1 MLLVCAALMFA
12 LGISAQTHTITG
24 HVVDE
29 AGEDLIGASVAVK
42 GTSNGSVTDFDGRFT
57 IENAPSKGTLVISY
71 IGFETQ
77 EVAINGQDHFEITLS
92 EERSQL
98 NEVVVVGYGSLAKK
112 EISSSVVQIDKKQFN
127 QGVASDPL
135 ALVAGKVAGLNVS
148 TAAAANPNSMTDFQV
163 RGAGSLTASNGPLIV
178 IDGIAGGDLREPVQF
193 QDLKELHRLLFDLP
207 LYRIIFGKTQDRR
220 DGRIRHYI
228 VEAGLDI
235 VEDRQVAEKADVLE
249 GPRDTGLV
257 DVHDRFSRCI
267 LPVEE
272 DLAPGR
278 FIHLGQKIENGG
290 LSRAVRA
297 DQSHDLSVKDLQVQV
312 VDSRKASEV
321 DAQFLYIQYRRL
333 IVLRIG
339 SCSSLFRNILSGPV
353 LISHWK
359 HLLSLCRR

>member
-1 MLLVCAALMFA
+1 MLDEKNSDLKVVPDETDHVHEFRRFLGVHAGCRLVQKKQ
-12 LGISAQTHTITG
+12 LGI
-24 HVVDE
+24 
-29 AGEDLIGASVAVK
+29 
-42 GTSNGSVTDFDGRFT
+42 RR
-57 IENAPSKGTLVISY
+57 
-71 IGFETQ
+71 
-77 EVAINGQDHFEITLS
+77 
-92 EERSQL
+92 ERSRDL
-98 NEVVVVGYGSLAKK
+98 KA
-112 EISSSVVQIDKKQFN
+112 
-127 QGVASDPL
+127 PL
-135 ALVAGKVAGLNVS
+135 C
-148 TAAAANPNSMTDFQV
+148 PV
-163 RGAGSLTASNGPLIV
+163 RE
-178 IDGIAGGDLREPVQF
+178 IAGGDLREPVQF
-193 QDLKELHRLLFDLP
+193 QDLKELHRLLFYLP
-207 LYRIIFGKTQDRR
+207 LYGIILGKTQDRR

-257 DVHDRFSRCI
+257 DVHDRFPRCI

-312 VDSRKASEV
+312 VDSCKASEV

-333 IVLRIG
+333 AVLRIE
-339 SCSSLFRNILSGPV
+339 SCSFLLRDILSGPV